1 MQPIKPIQT
10 DQTDQQTN
18 PTKPNMNFDEDF
30 VYSDRACLLACC
42 QQLAQY
48 EQAEFSIRAMQSYRL
63 AVQRYHDVAVWVTN
77 PSCRLYYTGF
87 DNIATFQQ
95 LYEEFIHAWSD
106 NYSEASEN
114 AAYMNA
120 SFLKQ
125 AFAKTRKEMWNSNVD
140 ALGQQLSNLNVG

>member
-1 MQPIKPIQT
+1 
-10 DQTDQQTN
+10 
-18 PTKPNMNFDEDF
+18 MNFDEVF
-30 VYSDRACLLACC
+30 VDSDRTYILACC
-42 QQLAQY
+42 QLLAKNDQF
-48 EQAEFSIRAMQSYRL
+48 EFSIRAMRSYRL

-95 LYEEFIHAWSD
+95 LYEAFSHAWSDD

-125 AFAKTRKEMWNSNVD
+125 AFAKTRKEMWHGDVD

>member
-1 MQPIKPIQT
+1 
-10 DQTDQQTN
+10 
-18 PTKPNMNFDEDF
+18 MNFDEVF
-30 VYSDRACLLACC
+30 VDSDRACLLACC

-48 EQAEFSIRAMQSYRL
+48 EQAEFSICAMQRYRL
-63 AVQRYHDVAVWVTN
+63 AVQRYHDVAVWVTK

-95 LYEEFIHAWSD
+95 LYDAFIHAWSDD

-120 SFLKQ
+120 CLLKQ
-125 AFAKTRKEMWNSNVD
+125 AFADTRKEMWNSNVD

>member
-1 MQPIKPIQT
+1 
-10 DQTDQQTN
+10 
-18 PTKPNMNFDEDF
+18 MNFDEVF
-30 VYSDRACLLACC
+30 VDSDRACLLACC

-48 EQAEFSIRAMQSYRL
+48 EQAEFSICAMQRYRL
-63 AVQRYHDVAVWVTN
+63 AVQRYHDVAVWVTK

-95 LYEEFIHAWSD
+95 LYDAFIHAWSDD

-114 AAYMNA
+114 AACLNA
-120 SFLKQ
+120 CLLKQ
-125 AFAKTRKEMWNSNVD
+125 AFADTRKEMWNGDVD